1 VARVGKGPL
10 WGNTP
15 LDPRLSSVTLYFQ
28 MRRAIAALLLA
39 CLGILVPLA
48 ATPVRLCLL
57 EHRVLV
63 PGASECGLKKS
74 KCCPDCGDHHDEK
87 PCCVDLEDL
96 PDAPPP
102 SFPEGLPAIVAIDLP
117 PTVFDLPP
125 VVLVED
131 SIFEAAVPIRGPDTP
146 SVRRALLEVWR
157 L

>member
-1 VARVGKGPL
+1 
-10 WGNTP
+10 
-15 LDPRLSSVTLYFQ
+15 

-57 EHRVLV
+57 EHRVLM

-74 KCCPDCGDHHDEK
+74 KCCPDCGDHHEK

-96 PDAPPP
+96 PDAPAP
-102 SFPEGLPAIVAIDLP
+102 SVPEGLPAIATIELP
-117 PTVFDLPP
+117 APVFVLPP

-131 SIFEAAVPIRGPDTP
+131 ACFEAAVPIRGPDSP
-146 SVRRALLEVWR
+146 AAWRARLEVWR